1 MPHKLIA
8 FFALLTASVF
18 LLSYLG
24 HRYEKQSD
32 YLLSCWWGLPIVV
45 FGAPLGM
52 IAGSA
57 FLAGLV
63 A

>member
-1 MPHKLIA
+1 MPHKLVA
-8 FFALLTASVF
+8 FFALMIASVF
-18 LLSYLG
+18 LMSYLA
-24 HRYEKQSD
+24 HRYEKQMD

-45 FGAPLGM
+45 VGFPAGM

>member
-1 MPHKLIA
+1 MPHKLVA
-8 FFALLTASVF
+8 FFALMTASVF

-24 HRYEKQSD
+24 HRYEKQLD
-32 YLLSCWWGLPIVV
+32 YLLSRWWGLPIVV
-45 FGAPLGM
+45 VGFPAGM

-57 FLAGLV
+57 LLAGLV